1 MHHVKTKLCQK
12 FKRQTYHQMEKSF
25 NSKIILPLISQR
37 LSHKPT
43 KCKKAKFQRP
53 LNRNYIFFIDMLS
66 DTKAQFFCC
75 CCSKAQ
81 TWQNCFMNNRG
92 KVLF

>member
-1 MHHVKTKLCQK
+1 
-12 FKRQTYHQMEKSF
+12 MEKSF
-25 NSKIILPLISQR
+25 NAKIILPLISQR

-43 KCKKAKFQRP
+43 KCKKAKFQRS

-66 DTKAQFFCC
+66 DAKAQFFLFV
-75 CCSKAQ
+75 CSKAR

>member
-53 LNRNYIFFIDMLS
+53 LNRNYFFIDMLS
-66 DTKAQFFCC
+66 DTKAQVFVVVVVL
-75 CCSKAQ
+75 KPKH
-81 TWQNCFMNNRG
+81 G
-92 KVLF
+92 KIVL